1 MEQKS
6 IFSTIY
12 NRKELARFLQQQPED
27 RCWSMSEE
35 QFLRRVEMVEGLR
48 DLAGVIIKNE
58 VTDML
63 LTNGGKAGRF
73 KW

>member
-12 NRKELARFLQQQPED
+12 NRKELARFLQQQPEV